1 MNPIQIKDAP
11 GQKYF
16 QINWMLHDRCTY
28 SCSYCPPS
36 NHAGDDNWLDL
47 EKVIQT
53 CESFREQVIPERK
66 MQILFSGGE
75 PTVWKNFSNLVE
87 YLSSKEWS
95 LNMVSN
101 LSRSTAWWKDLNV
114 SWDQI
119 SASLHP
125 EFTDIDDFIKKCNII
140 KEKSKSLTIRV
151 MLHPEAELFKKAIL
165 FGNKARA
172 LCPEAYIEWVPIIYE
187 FGGASIPLSPYTDE
201 QRSIISNLKSGRR
214 IFKRIEIVNQ
224 KKVVWENGTENFLI
238 AQDLVRQGKNMF
250 TGWKCSAGLSGVFIN
265 SRGEIYRGTCLQGE
279 KIGNIND
286 DALTLPTED
295 IICNK
300 KICECVTDVFYPKS
314 QS

>member
-11 GQKYF
+11 GKRYF
-16 QINWMLHDRCTY
+16 QINWMLHDKCTY
-28 SCSYCPPS
+28 ACSYCPPS
-36 NHAGDDNWLDL
+36 NHAGDDNWLNLD
-47 EKVIQT
+47 KVIQT
-53 CESFREQVIPERK
+53 CNSFRDQIDSEVG

-87 YLSSKEWS
+87 YLNERTWS

-101 LSRSTAWWKDLNV
+101 LSRSPAWWKNLNV
-114 SWDQI
+114 EWDQI

-125 EFTDIDDFIKKCNII
+125 EFTDIDSFIEKCNII
-140 KEKSKSLTIRV
+140 KEKSKSLTVRV
-151 MLHPEAELFKKAIL
+151 MLHPDAELFKKAIA
-165 FGNKARA
+165 FGYKTKQG
-172 LCPEAYIEWVPIIYE
+172 CPEAYIEWVPIIYD
-187 FGGASIPLSPYTDE
+187 FGQSIIKLSPYTDE
-201 QRSIISNLKSGRR
+201 QRNSISKLKSGRS
-214 IFKRIEIVNQ
+214 IFKKIEIVNQ
-224 KKVVWENGTENFLI
+224 KKVVWDNGTENFLI
-238 AQDLVRQGKNMF
+238 AQNLVRNGQNMF
-250 TGWKCSAGLSGVFIN
+250 RGWRCSAGLSGVFIN

-286 DALTLPTED
+286 ETLTLPTEE